1 MMKKEYTL
9 FILGFVV
16 FFVFGFLVAS
26 IYYSGERETSWGR
39 AYTVSEVV
47 GTGIMNPQGEEFG
60 KVSDFVI
67 DTHGRVPLAVMS
79 YGEKSVAI
87 PFGMLTYSTE
97 GKHLVLDLTREK
109 LDSAPAFDKSVLAS
123 GKSVEETYRHYGQ
136 APYWTGEGSEGKGDS
151 PMEAPGSEYPEP

>member
-26 IYYSGERETSWGR
+26 IYYSGKGETSWGR
-39 AYTVSEVV
+39 AYPVSEMI
-47 GTGIMNPQGEEFG
+47 GTGVTNPQGEEFG

-67 DTHGRVPLAVMS
+67 DTHGRVPFAVMS

-97 GKHLVLDLTREK
+97 GKHLVLDFVREK

-123 GKSVEETYRHYGQ
+123 GKSVEDTYKHYGQ
-136 APYWTGEGSEGKGDS
+136 APYWTEEVSERMQDS
-151 PMEAPGSEYPEP
+151 PMEAPSSEYAGP